1 MKRLIAYFVS
11 GMRTASFIYLSLVLL
26 AQFYSGITY
35 PAPTTKNILAL
46 FLMSGIMGVLT
57 LILERLEFL
66 AYSMRVG
73 VHLLATATILV
84 LTYLFLAGVQHC

>member
-11 GMRTASFIYLSLVLL
+11 GMRTASFVYLSLVLL

-46 FLMSGIMGVLT
+46 FLMSGIMGV
-57 LILERLEFL
+57 
-66 AYSMRVG
+66 
-73 VHLLATATILV
+73 
-84 LTYLFLAGVQHC
+84 